1 MYQSFVRGRIVALF
15 AAVSRGDARPVL
27 DSFAPR
33 FAHAF
38 LGRSALGGT
47 RHSLAA
53 TRDWYGR
60 LYRLLPGIKFDLKA
74 IQVAGPP
81 WNTLAFV
88 DWRESNRGADGVET
102 ENFGRHIA
110 RLRWGKM
117 VELTICPDTAG
128 LQATLDRLAA
138 AGFAEAHG
146 APIED

>member
-1 MYQSFVRGRIVALF
+1 MYHTVVRSRIAALF
-15 AAVSRGDARPVL
+15 EAIDRGDAQPVL
-27 DSFAPR
+27 ESFAPR

-53 TRDWYGR
+53 TRDWYAR

-74 IQVAGPP
+74 IEVAGPP
-81 WNTLAFV
+81 WNTLALV

-102 ENFGRHIA
+102 ENFGRHVA
-110 RLRWGKM
+110 RLRWGKI
-117 VELTICPDTAG
+117 VALTICPDTAG

-138 AGFAEAHG
+138 AGFAEAH
-146 APIED
+146 APSIED

>member
-1 MYQSFVRGRIVALF
+1 MYHSIVRSRIVALF
-15 AAVSRGDARPVL
+15 EAVGRGDAGPVL
-27 DSFAPR
+27 EAFAPR

-53 TRDWYGR
+53 TQDWYAR

-74 IQVAGPP
+74 IEIAGPP
-81 WNTLAFV
+81 WNTFVLV
-88 DWRESNRGADGVET
+88 DWRESNHGADGVTT
-102 ENFGRHIA
+102 ENFGRHFA

-117 VELTICPDTAG
+117 IDLTICPDTAG

-138 AGFAEAHG
+138 AGFAEAHA